1 MIITSEFFLNF
12 PYHTCIN
19 HYVDVAVFVYWFSL
33 WEEKW
38 EPEHMYGTIILLS
51 HPIRQRRGGVYAV
64 LDFITSLVIAIVGGV
79 ACHYIIK
86 WLDGKGEDN

>member
-1 MIITSEFFLNF
+1 
-12 PYHTCIN
+12 
-19 HYVDVAVFVYWFSL
+19 
-33 WEEKW
+33 
-38 EPEHMYGTIILLS
+38 MYGRIIVLS
-51 HPIRQRRGGVYAV
+51 RPIRQRRGGVYAV